1 MDLPARCDDE
11 DARKLALAPD
21 DGPRYLQH
29 PDGTWSMVGP
39 DGWPVTPDEYAELH
53 ADAIAAIA
61 AIAAV
66 SQRVIDVEPT
76 WVQDNETR

>member
-1 MDLPARCDDE
+1 MGLPARRDDE

-53 ADAIAAIA
+53 ADAIAA
-61 AIAAV
+61 V
-66 SQRVIDVEPT
+66 SQRVIDVKPI
-76 WVQDNETR
+76 WLQDNETR